1 MSCESAG
8 VLTAAV
14 RVFDRFNAAH
24 PWSHNDFYQ
33 GWVLRTLP
41 PRLHRTL
48 DVGCGTGNLVR
59 ALASRSTRVEGIDHD
74 PAVIATARHLCADHP
89 TAHFEVDD
97 LMAVR
102 AAGSYDVVTAV
113 AVVHHLP
120 LRDALQQMRAL
131 IGPRGTIVIVGCYRA
146 QTRSDHLLDVVAIP
160 ANLIMGAL
168 LTARAPG
175 AEVAMSARTTP
186 AVTTLEQI
194 RTAAAD
200 ILPGAR
206 IRRRLFWRYTL
217 VYQAGPD

>member
-1 MSCESAG
+1 M
-8 VLTAAV
+8 LTAAV
-14 RVFDRFNAAH
+14 RVIDRFNAAH

-41 PRLHRTL
+41 RRAGRTL

-59 ALASRSTRVEGIDHD
+59 ALTSRSSNAEGIDDD
-74 PAVIATARHLCADHP
+74 PAVIATARHLSTGHP

-102 AAGSYDVVTAV
+102 TAGSYDVVTAI

-131 IGPRGTIVIVGCYRA
+131 IGPRGTIIIVGCYRA

-168 LTARAPG
+168 LAARAPR
-175 AEVAMSARTTP
+175 AKVAMSAMTTP
-186 AVTTLEQI
+186 PMTTLDEI
-194 RTAAAD
+194 RTVAGD
-200 ILPGAR
+200 VLPGAR

-217 VYQAGPD
+217 AYQAGPE